1 MTVRR
6 HGVVAVSLALSLS
19 LSGLVEAQSESG
31 SPRLPDGK
39 PDLQGVW
46 DFRTLTPL
54 QRPEDQVDQAERHGR
69 EPDRFGRQPEV
80 DVGEGAYEHEEDE
93 EAPRTQTSHPSF

>member
-1 MTVRR
+1 MHLRNL
-6 HGVVAVSLALSLS
+6 VVAFGLLAVGVSPA
-19 LSGLVEAQSESG
+19 GAQTAFE

-54 QRPEDQVDQAERHGR
+54 QRPEDQADKV
-69 EPDRFGRQPEV
+69 V
-80 DVGEGAYEHEEDE
+80 KL
-93 EAPRTQTSHPSF
+93 